1 MNKSFKKIILFL
13 AVIAT
18 AFGMSS
24 CSSKLQIVPKAVNTV
39 NTVHFEELNLARKDY
54 NIINTITA
62 EATIKYKEKFGDIII
77 EENNSEFKLKFG
89 DPKQSLFGP
98 KPVTREKVLKDFEG
112 VVRLGFLTN
121 DYANG
126 SGINYESPED
136 LGRRLAIYRLI
147 NVAKEEGADG
157 LIEPLVSTNVEQID
171 KEIIF
176 TTIVSAKC
184 VKIKAY

>member
-1 MNKSFKKIILFL
+1 MNKSFKKSILFL

-18 AFGMSS
+18 ALSMSS
-24 CSSKLQIVPKAVNTV
+24 CSSKLQLVPKALNTV
-39 NTVHFEELNLARKDY
+39 NTVGFEELNLERKDY

-62 EATIKYKEKFGDIII
+62 EATVKYKEKFGNIVI
-77 EENNSEFKLKFG
+77 EEMNSEFKLEFG
-89 DPKQSLFGP
+89 DPKQPLFGP
-98 KPVTREKVLKDFEG
+98 RVVTGKVLKDFEG

-157 LIEPLVSTNVEQID
+157 LIEPLVSTNVEQIG

-176 TTIVSAKC
+176 TTTVSAKC